1 MYTYTSFAVKDY
13 AAFKYKLLNWAS
25 RFNSCCFLDNHL
37 YESPWQQQECLLA
50 VGEKAKVQ
58 AQAGNALQVL
68 EQFIK
73 AQSGQWI
80 FGHLGFGLQQETENI
95 KNSHAPKHM
104 GFDDLY
110 FFVPEIVLQCST
122 DSLHIFADSEE
133 VAKQSYKE
141 ICETPV
147 AKNATKTRSI
157 TYLPCMTSAAYVEVV
172 NTLKQHIKRGDCYEI
187 NFCQEFFVNDVILD
201 PVELYDR
208 LSKLSPNP
216 FSCYYKVGASHL
228 ACASPERFIMKQGS
242 QIISQPIKGTA
253 QRDLQNILND
263 DKAKAALQASDKDQR
278 ENVMVVDLVRNDLAK
293 VCERGTVQV
302 KELFGVYSY
311 PQVHQMISTIEG
323 KLRSDVSFIDIIRAT
338 FPMGSM
344 TGAPKKRVLELINHY
359 EVSPRGIFSG
369 AVGYIHPSGNF
380 DFNVVIRSIVYSE
393 NQKQLSFHVGGGITH
408 YSIAESEYEEC
419 MWKAA
424 AIQKVLAEIST

>member
-1 MYTYTSFAVKDY
+1 MLTHTSFAVKDFT
-13 AAFKYKLLNWAS
+13 AFKYQLLNWAN

-58 AQAGNALQVL
+58 AQAGNALQAL

-95 KNSHAPKHM
+95 KNIHALKHM

-122 DSLHIFADSEE
+122 DSLHIFAETEE

-141 ICETPV
+141 ICETPL
-147 AKNATKTRSI
+147 AKNATQTRSI
-157 TYLPCMTSAAYVEVV
+157 TYLPCMTSDAYVEVV

-187 NFCQEFFVNDVILD
+187 NFCQEFFANGVVID

-216 FSCYYKVGASHL
+216 FSCYYKVGGSHL
-228 ACASPERFIMKQGS
+228 ACASPERYIMKQGS

-253 QRDLQNILND
+253 QRDLQNIVND
-263 DKAKAALQASDKDQR
+263 NKAKAALQASDKDQR

-323 KLRSDVSFIDIIRAT
+323 ELRDDVSFIDIIRAT

-344 TGAPKKRVLELINHY
+344 TGAPKKRVLELINQY

-369 AVGYIHPSGNF
+369 AVGYLHPSGNF

-393 NQKQLSFHVGGGITH
+393 NEKQLSFHVGGGITH
-408 YSIAESEYEEC
+408 YSVAESEYEEC

-424 AIQKVLAEIST
+424 AIQKVLAELSS